1 MSRILVSAC
10 LLGCNCRYDGQ
21 LKTCQK
27 VIDLAE
33 DPDNV
38 LIPIC
43 PEQMGGLTTPRV
55 SSERQRDGNGNIL
68 PPTAERALVMKNGSD
83 VTENYNRGV
92 EIALKIAKLN
102 KIDYAILKSGSPS
115 CGKGMIYDGSFSGS
129 KAPGNGITTDA
140 LLAAGYKVINEDE
153 L

>member
-27 VIDLAE
+27 VLDLAK

-38 LIPIC
+38 LIPVC
-43 PEQMGGLTTPRV
+43 PEQMGGLPTPRV
-55 SSERQRDGNGNIL
+55 SSERQRDEQGNIL
-68 PPTAERALVMKNGSD
+68 PPTAKRALVMKNGTD
-83 VTENYNRGV
+83 VTDNYNRGV
-92 EIALKIAKLN
+92 EAALKIASLN
-102 KIDYAILKSGSPS
+102 NIDYAILKSGSPS
-115 CGKGMIYDGSFSGS
+115 CGKGSIYDGSFTGS
-129 KAPGNGITTDA
+129 RAEGNGITVDA
-140 LLAAGYKVINEDE
+140 LIAAGYKVINEDE